1 MSCQV
6 MLRPLGPSM
15 RNIYWFRK
23 WEKRKAGALV
33 IHLIRFENRAKAS
46 QILVSQRDRMKLAQY
61 QKL

>member
-33 IHLIRFENRAKAS
+33 IHLIRSENRAKAS
-46 QILVSQRDRMKLAQY
+46 QIAVSHRDRMKLAQD